1 MLTQGPAPDLKC
13 KLIILPFFLTHSLHL
28 HISHLLDCLIFT
40 RVWVIY
46 MRVRVG
52 GTGGGYHFIVFVFSY
67 LFCILLS
74 HVLSIFI

>member
-1 MLTQGPAPDLKC
+1 MGDLYLGEGK
-13 KLIILPFFLTHSLHL
+13 S
-28 HISHLLDCLIFT
+28 
-40 RVWVIY
+40 
-46 MRVRVG
+46 G